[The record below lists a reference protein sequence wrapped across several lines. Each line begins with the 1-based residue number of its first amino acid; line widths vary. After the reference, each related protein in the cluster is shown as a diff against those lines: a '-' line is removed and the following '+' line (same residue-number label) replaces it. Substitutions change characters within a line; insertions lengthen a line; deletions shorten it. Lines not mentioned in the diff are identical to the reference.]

1 MPDSLFIRLD
11 DPSADVV
18 TVVLNAEGRVTEPVR
33 RNRLEAVASRTAG
46 RRVVVLVPATETVTT
61 RANVPKSS
69 QARLRQLLPFSLEET
84 FATDIES
91 LHFAAGRRSESGTL
105 AVSVVARER
114 LDAWLAAVRAAG
126 ISPDAMYSEADG
138 IPDTP
143 STLNL
148 LVEGTRIYGRRPGEA
163 PFVLEGLS
171 LAEVLDLLTGPSAE
185 GAGPQHLLVYMD
197 AEAKRRRLPELT
209 AIQSRV
215 SSLDVKELA
224 DGLLPRL
231 AVTLAFEPGTNLLQ
245 GSYGPKSDVGALL
258 KPWFVAASL
267 LVAWVALTV
276 VAQAAEY
283 FSLRSENQAL
293 TAELETIC
301 ARSFGSTGLST
312 CTAEARSRLAAA
324 GERASAGGESFL
336 STLTVIA
343 DAQAADS
350 RIQAMSYRN
359 RIVDL
364 QLLVP
369 SIASLDTFQQNI
381 TSTNRF
387 DVRIQSTV
395 PNDGGLEGR
404 VQVVGAL
411 P

>member
-1 MPDSLFIRLD
+1 MADSLFIRLG

-18 TVVLNAEGRVTEPVR
+18 TVVLNAEGRVIEPVR
-33 RNRLEAVASRTAG
+33 RSRLEAVAPRTAG

-61 RANVPKSS
+61 RASVPKAS

-91 LHFAAGRRSESGTL
+91 LHFAAGRRSESGAL

-114 LDAWLAAVRAAG
+114 LDAWLADVREAG
-126 ISPDAMYSEADG
+126 ITPDAMCSEADG

-148 LVEGTRIYGRRPGEA
+148 LVEGNRVYGRRPGEA

-171 LAEVLDLLTGPSAE
+171 LAEVLDLLAGPSLDS
-185 GAGPQHLLVYMD
+185 AGPQHLLVYMD
-197 AEAKRRRLPELT
+197 AEAKRRRLPELA

-215 SSLDVKELA
+215 ASLDVKELA

-245 GSYGPKSDVGALL
+245 GGYAPKSDVGALL
-258 KPWFVAASL
+258 RPWYVAASL
-267 LVAWVALTV
+267 LVAWVVLTV

-283 FSLRSENQAL
+283 FSLRSEDQAL
-293 TAELETIC
+293 TEELETIC
-301 ARSFGSTGLST
+301 AQSFGSTSLSA
-312 CTAEARSRLAAA
+312 CTADARSRLAAA
-324 GERASAGGESFL
+324 GERASSGGETFL
-336 STLTVIA
+336 STLAVIA
-343 DAQAADS
+343 GAQAADS
-350 RIQAMSYRN
+350 RIEALSYRN

-364 QLLVP
+364 QLVVP

-381 TSTNRF
+381 KSTNRF
-387 DVRIQSTV
+387 DLRIQNTGPS
-395 PNDGGLEGR
+395 DDGLEGR
-404 VQVVGAL
+404 VQIVGTS